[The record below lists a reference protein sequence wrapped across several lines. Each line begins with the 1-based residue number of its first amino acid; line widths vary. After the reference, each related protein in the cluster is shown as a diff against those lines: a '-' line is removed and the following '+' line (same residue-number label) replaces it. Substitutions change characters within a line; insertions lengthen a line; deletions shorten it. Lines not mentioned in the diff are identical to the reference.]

1 MATAD
6 CTARREREDRTIA
19 RALQILERRAKY
31 EATREALDSHAAAR
45 RYLRLRLHS
54 LEREEFW
61 CVWLDA
67 QHRQIETE
75 CMFVGSLTETSVYP
89 REVVRRAL
97 HHNAA
102 AVILAH
108 NHPSGASDPSTADE
122 LLTRAIKDVLSLVNV
137 RVLDHF
143 IIGAAPLPTSFAER
157 GLL

>member
-1 MATAD
+1 MSDTS
-6 CTARREREDRTIA
+6 TARREREDRTIS
-19 RALQILERRAKY
+19 RALRILERRAKY
-31 EATREALDSHAAAR
+31 DATLEPLDSPATVR
-45 RYLRLRLHS
+45 DYLRFKLHGLDS
-54 LEREEFW
+54 EEFW

-67 QHRQIETE
+67 QHRPIESE
-75 CMFVGSLTETSVYP
+75 CMFVGSLTQTAVYP

-108 NHPSGASDPSTADE
+108 NHPSGGSEPSAADE
-122 LLTRAIKDVLSLVNV
+122 MLTAALKAALSLVDV

-143 IIGAAPLPTSFAER
+143 VVGCAVLPSSFAER